1 MNPSERF
8 HPSPLG
14 FCLDKKKESQATLL
28 EGTSQSLCHT
38 VKSAAFV
45 ASSLCE
51 HKTTLRTSCLC
62 MCEYAFVVEKHL
74 STTHV

>member
-14 FCLDKKKESQATLL
+14 FCVDKRRGGGSHATLL
-28 EGTSQSLCHT
+28 EGTSQSLSHT
-38 VKSAAFV
+38 VKSSAFV

-51 HKTTLRTSCLC
+51 HKATLRASCLC
-62 MCEYAFVVEKHL
+62 MCEYAFVADRL
-74 STTHV
+74 